1 MKKILTIFFVVL
13 IWALALSLAYGEV
26 PRLINYQGVLKDS
39 ANVPQDGNFSFT
51 FSIHTASVGGTQL
64 WIETQNPVNVSRG
77 LFSVIL
83 GSVNPI
89 PYSVFN
95 GQDRWLEVSVGG
107 TTLSPR
113 RRIVS
118 VAYAYRANW
127 ADSAYRAIYADSAGE
142 IDGLTAGSIVD
153 TTKDYGRSGVSN
165 NLYEGTTPLSSK
177 YLGINATA
185 SNSDKVDGY
194 HAGNLADQVPISN
207 GTLNNNL
214 NADLLDGY
222 HASSFTTTAS
232 DFGRS
237 GVSNTLY
244 EGTAPLSSIYLGINA
259 TATNSDK
266 VDGYHAGNSAG
277 QVPVSNGTLNSNLNA
292 DLLDGF
298 HASSFTTASSD
309 FGRSGVSS
317 TLYEGT
323 TALNTKY
330 LQLVAQDNL
339 NMNSHSI
346 SNALGVTSNNATGY
360 AIYGESNS
368 SGTTA
373 IRGKNLPGNAMW
385 VENNS
390 TSYVALYAYNP
401 KSNAIK
407 GENASTSYPT
417 IWGLNSVGPALTAEG
432 SSSSQYIAN
441 VINNNS
447 TSAPGLYVRGS
458 FSATG
463 TKSAIISTSQGEEPL
478 FSIESPDVEFYANGS
493 GKLVNGELSIT
504 FERLFKE
511 AISSTV
517 PVKVI
522 VTPVG
527 TWSGIYVVNVTST
540 GFTAKSENGDLN
552 ANFNWIAIG
561 RRKAFEDRPVLSPDF
576 VKAVGKPVRIEEIP
590 TAVSSSGGKIE

>member
-1 MKKILTIFFVVL
+1 VKKVLTIFIVVL
-13 IWALALSLAYGEV
+13 IWALALSSSYGEV
-26 PRLINYQGVLKDS
+26 PRLINYQGVLKDT
-39 ANVPQDGNFSFT
+39 ANVPQAGNFSFT
-51 FSIHTASVGGTQL
+51 FSIYTQSVGGTQL
-64 WIETQNPVNVSRG
+64 WTETQNPVNVSRG
-77 LFSVIL
+77 LFSVLL

-95 GQDRWLEVSVGG
+95 GEDRWLEVSVGG

-113 RRIVS
+113 RRMVS
-118 VAYAYRANW
+118 VAYAYKTNW
-127 ADSAYRAIYADSAGE
+127 ADSAYKAIYADTARFAHRADTANFSYTSHYADSSGK
-142 IDGLTAGSIVD
+142 IDGLTPGSIVD
-153 TTKDYGRSGVSN
+153 TTEDYGRNGVSS
-165 NLYEGTTPLSSK
+165 NLYEGPTPLVSK

-185 SNSDKVDGY
+185 
-194 HAGNLADQVPISN
+194 A
-207 GTLNNNL
+207 
-214 NADLLDGY
+214 
-222 HASSFTTTAS
+222 
-232 DFGRS
+232 
-237 GVSNTLY
+237 
-244 EGTAPLSSIYLGINA
+244 
-259 TATNSDK
+259 NSDK
-266 VDGYHAGNSAG
+266 VDGYHAGNSSG

-292 DLLDGF
+292 DLLDGY
-298 HASSFTTASSD
+298 HAGNGSGQIPINNGTLNVNLNADLLDGKSASDFTTITSD

-346 SNALGVTSNNATGY
+346 SNALGVSSNYATGY

-373 IRGKNLPGNAMW
+373 IKGKNLPGNAIW
-385 VENNS
+385 AENNS
-390 TSYVALYAYNP
+390 TSLVALYAYNP

-417 IWGLNSVGPALTAEG
+417 IWGLNSIGPALTAEG
-432 SSSSQYIAN
+432 SSSSQYIAS

-447 TSAPGLYVRGS
+447 TSSPGLYVRGS

-463 TKSAIISTSQGEEPL
+463 TKAAIISTSQGQEPL

-493 GKLVNGELSIT
+493 GELVNGEVSIT

-511 AISSTV
+511 AISSTI
-517 PVKVI
+517 PVKII

-527 TWSGIYVVNVTST
+527 TWSGIYVINVTAA

-552 ANFNWIAIG
+552 ADFNWIAIG

-576 VKAVGKPVRIEEIP
+576 TKAIGKPVRIEEIP

>member
-1 MKKILTIFFVVL
+1 MKKVLTIFIVVL
-13 IWALALSLAYGEV
+13 IWALALSSSYGEV
-26 PRLINYQGVLKDS
+26 PRLVNYQGVLKDT
-39 ANVPQDGNFSFT
+39 ANVPQAGNFSFT
-51 FSIHTASVGGTQL
+51 FSIYTQSVGGAQL
-64 WIETQNPVNVSRG
+64 WTETQNPVNVSQG
-77 LFSVIL
+77 LFSVLL

-95 GQDRWLEVSVGG
+95 GEDRWLEVSVGG

-113 RRIVS
+113 RRMVS
-118 VAYAYRANW
+118 VAYAYKTNW
-127 ADSAYRAIYADSAGE
+127 ADSAYKAIYADTARFAHRADTANFSYTSHYADSSGK
-142 IDGLTAGSIVD
+142 IDGLTPGSIVD
-153 TTKDYGRSGVSN
+153 TTEDYGRNGVAS
-165 NLYEGTTPLSSK
+165 NLYEATTPLVSK

-185 SNSDKVDGY
+185 
-194 HAGNLADQVPISN
+194 A
-207 GTLNNNL
+207 
-214 NADLLDGY
+214 
-222 HASSFTTTAS
+222 
-232 DFGRS
+232 
-237 GVSNTLY
+237 
-244 EGTAPLSSIYLGINA
+244 
-259 TATNSDK
+259 NSDK
-266 VDGYHAGNSAG
+266 VDGYHAGNSSG
-277 QVPVSNGTLNSNLNA
+277 QVPVSNGTLNGNLNADLLDGLHASSTPTSGYLYPLDGSAKIPNARLYTGSGNGLDA

-298 HASSFTTASSD
+298 HASSFTTTASD

-323 TALNTKY
+323 TALNAKY

-346 SNALGVTSNNATGY
+346 SNASGVSSVNAAGY
-360 AIYGESNS
+360 ALYGESNS

-373 IRGKNLPGNAMW
+373 IRGTNLPGNALW

-417 IWGLNSVGPALTAEG
+417 IWGLNSIGPALTAEG
-432 SSSSQYIAN
+432 SSSSQYIAS

-447 TSAPGLYVRGS
+447 TSSPGLYVRGS

-463 TKSAIISTSQGEEPL
+463 TKSAIISTSQGQEPL

-493 GKLVNGELSIT
+493 GKLVNGEVSIT

-511 AISSTV
+511 AISSTI

-522 VTPVG
+522 VTPVE
-527 TWSGIYVVNVTST
+527 TWSGIYVINVTST

-552 ANFNWIAIG
+552 ADFNWIAIG
-561 RRKAFEDRPVLSPDF
+561 RRKAFEERPVLSPDF
-576 VKAVGKPVRIEEIP
+576 TKAIGKPVRIEEIP

>member
-39 ANVPQDGNFSFT
+39 ANVPQNGNFSFT

-64 WIETQNPVNVSRG
+64 WTETQNPVNVSRG
-77 LFSVIL
+77 LFSVLL

-127 ADSAYRAIYADSAGE
+127 ADSAYRAIYADTANYSYTSHYADSAGK
-142 IDGLTAGSIVD
+142 IDGLTPGSIVD
-153 TTKDYGRSGVSN
+153 TTKDYGRSSVSN
-165 NLYEGTTPLSSK
+165 NLYEGTTPLVNK

-185 SNSDKVDGY
+185 
-194 HAGNLADQVPISN
+194 A
-207 GTLNNNL
+207 
-214 NADLLDGY
+214 
-222 HASSFTTTAS
+222 
-232 DFGRS
+232 
-237 GVSNTLY
+237 
-244 EGTAPLSSIYLGINA
+244 
-259 TATNSDK
+259 NSDK
-266 VDGYHAGNSAG
+266 VDGYHAGNSSG

-292 DLLDGF
+292 DLLDGY
-298 HASSFTTASSD
+298 HAGNGSGQIPINNGTLNVNLNADWLDGKSASDFTTITSD

-463 TKSAIISTSQGEEPL
+463 TKSAIVSTSQGEEPL

-493 GKLVNGELSIT
+493 GKLVNGELSLT
-504 FERLFKE
+504 FERLFQE